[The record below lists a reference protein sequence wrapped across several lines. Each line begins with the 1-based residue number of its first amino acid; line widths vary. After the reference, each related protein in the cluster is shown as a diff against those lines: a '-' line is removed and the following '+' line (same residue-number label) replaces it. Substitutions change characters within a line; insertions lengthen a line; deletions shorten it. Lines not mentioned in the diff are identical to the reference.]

1 MSARLMG
8 MAFKTGIPRGQRF
21 VLVKLCDCANDDGL
35 CYPSQETL
43 AEDTGFAE
51 TAVRQHIKWLK
62 DNNFIKSARRQRGRE
77 RKSDIYR
84 INVALLEKCYA
95 EAAKR
100 KAARQAKMWEEPLD
114 YEPSDFE
121 PSDYEPSDFDAKNHQ
136 ILSGE
141 PSDFALRTVRF
152 CAKNHQILSGEPSD
166 FDGSL
171 YVEPSVEPSG
181 SNARGAR
188 PPAGP
193 HPAKPQTAPPETA
206 PAAKAKKTGRHET
219 ELSLLADY
227 GITGQAAE
235 DFLQVRKAKRQ
246 PLTETAM
253 RLIAADAEKCG
264 MTALQA
270 AEYAIAS
277 GWGSFRADWLQNKTF
292 GRSGNRGGPTHNQT
306 AAVPD
311 AGSYGDMPTTDF

>member
-21 VLVKLCDCANDDGL
+21 VLVKLCDCANDEGL

-114 YEPSDFE
+114 YEPSDFDAKNHQIL
-121 PSDYEPSDFDAKNHQ
+121 SGEPSDFDAKNHQ

-141 PSDFALRTVRF
+141 PSDFALRTIGF
-152 CAKNHQILSGEPSD
+152 CAKNHRIL
-166 FDGSL
+166 
-171 YVEPSVEPSG
+171 
-181 SNARGAR
+181 R
-188 PPAGP
+188 
-193 HPAKPQTAPPETA
+193 
-206 PAAKAKKTGRHET
+206 
-219 ELSLLADY
+219 
-227 GITGQAAE
+227 
-235 DFLQVRKAKRQ
+235 
-246 PLTETAM
+246 
-253 RLIAADAEKCG
+253 
-264 MTALQA
+264 
-270 AEYAIAS
+270 
-277 GWGSFRADWLQNKTF
+277 
-292 GRSGNRGGPTHNQT
+292 
-306 AAVPD
+306 
-311 AGSYGDMPTTDF
+311 